1 MPLLVLDTADLF
13 LFIIGSGS
21 HFPPGQKLSLT
32 AFQGPSKVL
41 VVLSTNL
48 TGPFLYRSQV
58 HVNK

>member
-1 MPLLVLDTADLF
+1 MPLLVLDIADLF

-32 AFQGPSKVL
+32 AFQGSSKVL

-48 TGPFLYRSQV
+48 TGPFL
-58 HVNK
+58 